1 MKNKI
6 IEHLPDNHP
15 WQKQIFW
22 FDVIDSTN
30 NYAKALAMEGVPHGT
45 VIIADRQ
52 TGGRGRLG
60 RSFHS
65 PGGMGIYMSI
75 ILRYPGSAE
84 RLMHLTC
91 AMAVA
96 MCDAVEQ
103 AVGLRPGIK
112 WTNDLVHEKRKLA
125 GILTELVTL
134 PEETAAIVGIGI
146 NCNQTAEDFPPDIRS
161 FAGSLSMATGETVDR
176 ARLASYMIRAVYDT
190 DQYLFDC
197 REELLQSYKEDCI
210 TLGQEISLV
219 RGEEVRHGEA
229 VDLERDGSLLVRLP
243 DGTLETVSSG
253 EVSIRGMYGY
263 V

>member
-22 FDVIDSTN
+22 FDTIDSTN
-30 NYAKALAMEGVPHGT
+30 SYAKALAMEGVPHGT
-45 VIIADRQ
+45 VIFADRQ
-52 TGGRGRLG
+52 TAGRGRLG
-60 RSFHS
+60 RSFQS
-65 PGGMGIYMSI
+65 PAGMGIYMSVL
-75 ILRYPGSAE
+75 LRYPGSAE
-84 RLMHLTC
+84 KLMHLTC

-125 GILTELVTL
+125 GILTELVTT

-146 NCNQTAEDFPPDIRS
+146 NCNQTLEDFPPELRS
-161 FAGSLSMATGETVDR
+161 FAGSLSMATGEPVDR

-190 DQYLFDC
+190 DKYLFDC
-197 REELLQSYKEDCI
+197 REELLEAYKEDCI
-210 TLGQEISLV
+210 TLGQDVSLV
-219 RGEEVRHGEA
+219 RGDEIRHA
-229 VDLERDGSLLVRLP
+229 QALDIQPDGSLLVKLS
-243 DGTLETVSSG
+243 DGTLESVSSG